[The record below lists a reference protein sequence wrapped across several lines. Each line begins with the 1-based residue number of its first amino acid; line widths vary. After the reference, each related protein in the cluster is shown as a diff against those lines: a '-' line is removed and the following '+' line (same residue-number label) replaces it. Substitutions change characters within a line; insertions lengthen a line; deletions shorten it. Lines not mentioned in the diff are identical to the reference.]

1 MAWVFL
7 LEKFLGEYHYHV
19 TRRFEIV
26 PQWRIKMT
34 IKTNE
39 WDKIGHPM
47 VRLDD
52 FGCYNSGI
60 AISTDDD
67 TVLCNKSV
75 LQTARE

>member
-1 MAWVFL
+1 MARVFL
-7 LEKFLGEYHYHV
+7 LEKFRGKYHYHV
-19 TRRFEIV
+19 TRHFEIV

-47 VRLDD
+47 VRLAGD
-52 FGCYNSGI
+52 FGCYSSEI

-67 TVLCNKSV
+67 TEQKRFTNS
-75 LQTARE
+75 